1 MNCTATDTL
10 PRATQWA
17 PARAYRDALAAHEAA
32 QASGVS
38 VDELEAMTDKVI
50 TARDAVLTTPA
61 PHHGALLEKMRVI
74 FEADS
79 DHGYTAEWSR
89 ALIGETL
96 ADMERLLSPS
106 ADASETDDRDREA
119 QRLYAAWRAARAR
132 WDLAQYD
139 RPDPNED
146 LPDEVAAAHCTAEHS
161 ALRAYLLHPGADPF
175 ALARKLRVMETE
187 GAANFDYIDEAIEV
201 LAKDAGTIAGD
212 LILRSAAPRWKTE
225 IARAGA

>member
-1 MNCTATDTL
+1 MNKNATATPT
-10 PRATQWA
+10 PAAQWG

-32 QASGVS
+32 QKAGAS
-38 VDELEAMTDKVI
+38 VDQLEAMTDKVVA
-50 TARDAVLTTPA
+50 ARDLMFSTPA
-61 PHHGALLEKMRVI
+61 PHHGALLDKMRVI
-74 FEADS
+74 FEADA
-79 DHGYTAEWSR
+79 DHGFTAEWSR
-89 ALIGETL
+89 AYIGQSL
-96 ADMERLLSPS
+96 ADMEHLLAPS
-106 ADASETDDRDREA
+106 ADESETDDREG

-146 LPDEVAAAHCTAEHS
+146 LPDEVDAAHCAAEHR
-161 ALRAYLLHPGADPF
+161 ALRSYLLHHEADPF

-201 LAKDAGTIAGD
+201 LAKDAGMIAGD
-212 LILRSAAPRWKTE
+212 LLLISAAPRWKTE